1 MVDGAEYW
9 ISWKHPA
16 FLSKFSCLQVIQNS
30 APSTIVCHQCDI
42 QISLSYILFGNSIP
56 FQIIAKDM
64 NGSAGYLS
72 SDALIELTI
81 IDVNDE
87 TPTVNTM
94 NTGSVSCVKSP

>member
-1 MVDGAEYW
+1 MGR
-9 ISWKHPA
+9 S
-16 FLSKFSCLQVIQNS
+16 LSYVL
-30 APSTIVCHQCDI
+30 
-42 QISLSYILFGNSIP
+42 ISLSYILFGTLFT

-87 TPTVNTM
+87 TPTIKPM
-94 NTGSVSCVKSP
+94 NTGDVSWIFRSKYGQGYVV

>member
-1 MVDGAEYW
+1 
-9 ISWKHPA
+9 
-16 FLSKFSCLQVIQNS
+16 
-30 APSTIVCHQCDI
+30 
-42 QISLSYILFGNSIP
+42 
-56 FQIIAKDM
+56 M

-94 NTGSVSCVKSP
+94 NTGSVSCVESKLGYYRVMPSEPVEGVIFGRPVEG

>member
-1 MVDGAEYW
+1 MGR
-9 ISWKHPA
+9 S
-16 FLSKFSCLQVIQNS
+16 LSYVL
-30 APSTIVCHQCDI
+30 
-42 QISLSYILFGNSIP
+42 ISLSYILFGTLII

-72 SDALIELTI
+72 SDALIKLTI

-94 NTGSVSCVKSP
+94 NTSSVSCVLCSIYFHLYSNYIALAIL